1 MGFTINRII
10 SGSERAQEE
19 ARIWMGW
26 AVFWLGVTGLM
37 ALVMD
42 RLTTKRESE
51 GLIIIV
57 AIAVFTPVYS
67 WVPTKKKDKEEI
79 NL

>member
-1 MGFTINRII
+1 
-10 SGSERAQEE
+10 
-19 ARIWMGW
+19 MGW

-37 ALVMD
+37 ALVVD

-67 WVPTKKKDKEEI
+67 WMTTRKEDK
-79 NL
+79 

>member
-1 MGFTINRII
+1 
-10 SGSERAQEE
+10 
-19 ARIWMGW
+19 MGW

-67 WVPTKKKDKEEI
+67 WMTTKKKDKGG
-79 NL
+79 N